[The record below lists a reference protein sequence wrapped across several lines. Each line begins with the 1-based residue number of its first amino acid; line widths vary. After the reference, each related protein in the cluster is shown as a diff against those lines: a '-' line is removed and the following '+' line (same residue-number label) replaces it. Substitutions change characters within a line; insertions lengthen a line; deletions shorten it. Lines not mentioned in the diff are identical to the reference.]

1 MPQSTLSTL
10 VYHSRAS
17 QLFTEIDLLY
27 LLAAARS
34 RNQAEGL
41 TGMLVYDDGHF
52 FQWLEGPALPLQRVW
67 TAIRHDARHEAIE
80 VIADSEIPLRL
91 FRDWHMQFAHRGGK
105 AAQNIDGL
113 ILAPDDVVTA
123 LHQNPRRVP
132 EILAEFSCL
141 GAGPYARELGF

>member
-113 ILAPDDVVTA
+113 ILAPDGVVSA